1 MLNYEDAQAVMA
13 SAEVVCSAEELQRA
27 LRRLAQEIA
36 QRLEREHPL
45 VLCVMNG
52 GLVVGGQLLP
62 QLNFPLELDTIQT
75 TRYGAA
81 ILGGQLEWR
90 VAPRDNVVGRSVL
103 VLDDILDEGKTLAE
117 VRERLVKMGAKEV
130 LIAVLADKVIGQ
142 PKPVQPDFV
151 GVRLPN
157 RYVFGFGLDVKGAWR
172 NLPAIYALRE

>member
-1 MLNYEDAQAVMA
+1 MLNYQDAQAVLA
-13 SAEVVCSAEELQRA
+13 SAEVVCSADELQSA
-27 LRRLAQEIA
+27 LRRLAAEIA
-36 QRLEREHPL
+36 LRLAHAHPL

-52 GLVVGGQLLP
+52 GLVMGGQLLP
-62 QLNFPLELDTIQT
+62 LLEFPLELDTIQT

-117 VRERLVKMGAKEV
+117 VRERLLKMGAREV

-142 PKPVQPDFV
+142 PKPVRPDFI
-151 GVRLPN
+151 GVTLPN

-172 NLPAIYALRE
+172 NLPAIYAIKE